1 MPNAN
6 AESRCRRQR
15 DAARQRAGANRGL
28 LHRSRPPQL
37 LVLRQNVFWSQCWRR
52 LNFGQLMFDC
62 ANDDEGDQSYDK
74 AYAPV
79 LLADMY
85 ENAFAMVENDV
96 PLRTGE
102 WVHQWMMC
110 EPSFS
115 SNTLRSQRCKKNV
128 LRELMQAGQP
138 AQATRWQW
146 QPRWDRK
153 TLEKC
158 NNEEYATTDNRPVG
172 LGCLRSMSNCN
183 SEARVCIPCSI
194 DVKV

>member
-15 DAARQRAGANRGL
+15 DAARQRACANRGL

-85 ENAFAMVENDV
+85 ENAFAKMENGV

-102 WVHQWMMC
+102 WAHRWMMC

-115 SNTLRSQRCKKNV
+115 INAIRNQRCKKK
-128 LRELMQAGQP
+128 RERERMQAGVPGLRLLRALRP

-146 QPRWDRK
+146 QPRWNQK
-153 TLEKC
+153 TMEKC
-158 NNEEYATTDNRPVG
+158 NNEEYATTENRPPRGPGVH
-172 LGCLRSMSNCN
+172 SFY
-183 SEARVCIPCSI
+183 
-194 DVKV
+194 VKL